1 MLTITW
7 YDQMLTIKYAA
18 RVERVSSTPTCLFN
32 LGCCRSSN
40 SDMIPALCLS
50 VPITRTA
57 MSGRKSSISF
67 SVSSRLSSFSVSV
80 LQKKVEAMVI
90 QRAQRENFRIGALHT
105 SGARGGAGG
114 GGGGFSVTLTK
125 WIVLLYLGG
134 SWSKKSASKERS
146 KHPLH
151 KCFNANETHSNNKS
165 CLRLFSDD

>member
-1 MLTITW
+1 MLTIRW
-7 YDQMLTIKYAA
+7 HIQMLPIKYAV

-57 MSGRKSSISF
+57 ISGRKSNISF

-80 LQKKVEAMVI
+80 LQKIWKKRKSRRKRISGSVHFIKV
-90 QRAQRENFRIGALHT
+90 RAGR
-105 SGARGGAGG
+105 AGG
-114 GGGGFSVTLTK
+114 GLSVTLTK

-146 KHPLH
+146 EHPL
-151 KCFNANETHSNNKS
+151 KKKLIRITKAVFVYSWMTYLLEGELS
-165 CLRLFSDD
+165 